1 MLLFNITTTDNAKR
15 VNEKRKI
22 FSGRENY
29 WMVSSSPER

>member
-22 FSGRENY
+22 FWGEKIIE
-29 WMVSSSPER
+29 W